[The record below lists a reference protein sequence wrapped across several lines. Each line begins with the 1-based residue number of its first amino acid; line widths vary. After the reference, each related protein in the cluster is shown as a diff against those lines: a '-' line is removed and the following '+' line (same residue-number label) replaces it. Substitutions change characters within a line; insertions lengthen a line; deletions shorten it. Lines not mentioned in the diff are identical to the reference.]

1 MGMMQW
7 LLISKKPAI
16 KGVTFIPVEIRFRQF
31 FLEIADCRLG
41 SKRLLCQNE
50 LSEAREMHN
59 QFINLSKKRKRLGKF
74 FYRLF
79 AFLCISA
86 GRSRGSYCLA
96 GCQSVLPVGNFFP
109 AGGRKNDFFATTAV
123 ITCTAYVG
131 YLTF

>member
-7 LLISKKPAI
+7 LLIRLKPAI

-59 QFINLSKKRKRLGKF
+59 QFINLTKKRTRSGKF
-74 FYRLF
+74 FCRLF

-86 GRSRGSYCLA
+86 AAQGGAYGFCRVPER
-96 GCQSVLPVGNFFP
+96 F
-109 AGGRKNDFFATTAV
+109 AGG
-123 ITCTAYVG
+123 
-131 YLTF
+131 